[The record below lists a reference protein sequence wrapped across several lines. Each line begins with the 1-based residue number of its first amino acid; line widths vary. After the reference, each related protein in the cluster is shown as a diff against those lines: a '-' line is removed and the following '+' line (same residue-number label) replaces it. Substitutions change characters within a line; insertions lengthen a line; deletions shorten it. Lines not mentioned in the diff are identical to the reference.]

1 MKGITFKINRLVND
15 YERTINSTQLKVG
28 DRFMYEGSKTL
39 VFKTNHKPKDGNYLC
54 CNEIG
59 EIIWID
65 GETKVKRLNAV
76 RDELVSIS
84 KRYIEYFD
92 NQK

>member
-1 MKGITFKINRLVND
+1 MSGITFKINRPVYAMD
-15 YERTINSTQLKVG
+15 KKINLTQLKVG
-28 DRFMYEGSKTL
+28 DRFIYEGSKKL
-39 VFKTNHKPKDGNYLC
+39 VFKTNHKPKDGAYLC
-54 CNEIG
+54 SNEIG

-65 GETKVKRLNAV
+65 GETIVKRLNAV

-84 KRYIEYFD
+84 KKYIEYFD